1 MDRQTDGRKDGW
13 VSRSTALC
21 RDTQEVPDS
30 APKSAPDLLRPAS
43 RSFRL
48 VGDTSW
54 VTLSCCLLSLPE
66 WES

>member
-30 APKSAPDLLRPAS
+30 APKSAPDLLCQPELLIGRGH
-43 RSFRL
+43 FL
-48 VGDTSW
+48 GDAE
-54 VTLSCCLLSLPE
+54 LLSFVFT
-66 WES
+66 